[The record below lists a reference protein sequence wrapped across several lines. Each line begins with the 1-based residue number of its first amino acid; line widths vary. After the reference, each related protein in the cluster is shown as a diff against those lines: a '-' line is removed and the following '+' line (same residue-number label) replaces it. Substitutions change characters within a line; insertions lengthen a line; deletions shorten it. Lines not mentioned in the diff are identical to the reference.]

1 MDMENDGHQGG
12 KQGGRNW
19 KTGIDI
25 FTLLGFPDGMGERPS
40 AKAGDTREASSI
52 PGSGRSPGEGNGNP
66 PQYSCLEDSINR
78 GAWCATVRGVV
89 RSQTQVK

>member
-1 MDMENDGHQGG
+1 MENDGHQGG

-40 AKAGDTREASSI
+40 AKAEKPARSLGREDPLEKETATHPSI
-52 PGSGRSPGEGNGNP
+52 PAWRIPSTEEPGALQSVGLCG
-66 PQYSCLEDSINR
+66 
-78 GAWCATVRGVV
+78 VRH
-89 RSQTQVK
+89 K